1 MHPFATAYRDA
12 LTRMQIPIDG
22 QQIHSFD
29 DFFQQC
35 ATALGDEVTWCHD
48 LDGLHELLVTGLPK
62 ATTLVWASTATS
74 RAALGDE
81 QYLELVD
88 VLENAV
94 HVQRRFGWAGAFAYQ
109 LA

>member
-1 MHPFATAYRDA
+1 
-12 LTRMQIPIDG
+12 MQIPIDG

-35 ATALGDEVTWCHD
+35 AAALGPDVRWHHD
-48 LDGLHELLVTGLPK
+48 LDGLHELLLTGLPK
-62 ATTLVWASTATS
+62 AATLVWSAAETS
-74 RAALGDE
+74 HRALGDE
-81 QYLELVD
+81 QYLELID

-94 HVQRRFGWAGAFAYQ
+94 CVQHRFGWAGAFTYQ

>member
-1 MHPFATAYRDA
+1 
-12 LTRMQIPIDG
+12 MQIPIDG
-22 QQIHSFD
+22 QQIQFFD

-35 ATALGDEVTWCHD
+35 AAALGPDVAWRHD
-48 LDGLHELLVTGLPK
+48 LDGLHELLTTGLPK
-62 ATTLVWASTATS
+62 AATLVWSAAEASRS
-74 RAALGDE
+74 ALGDE

-94 HVQRRFGWAGAFAYQ
+94 HVQRRFGWAGAFTYQ

>member
-1 MHPFATAYRDA
+1 
-12 LTRMQIPIDG
+12 MQIPIDG

-35 ATALGDEVTWCHD
+35 AAALGDNVVWRHD
-48 LDGLHELLVTGLPK
+48 LDGLHELLITGLPK
-62 ATTLVWASTATS
+62 ATTLVWASSSAS
-74 RAALGDE
+74 RATLGNE
-81 QYLELVD
+81 QYHELVD

-94 HVQRRFGWAGAFAYQ
+94 HIQRRFGWAGAFAYQ